1 MTFNWIKTSAYG
13 LGMST
18 WMAIASVHAAPTENI
33 EITQQQ
39 ITQEEL
45 AAIYVLSDICPELIG
60 ENVQFQQGYA
70 SLTRDHL
77 PQEKDPVKALKQLSQ
92 TAKFEKVLKEAQQDA
107 KAAGDA
113 ENKQVCQDVMAYGNQ
128 N

>member
-1 MTFNWIKTSAYG
+1 MKLNWIKTWAYG
-13 LGMST
+13 LGIST
-18 WMAIASVHAAPTENI
+18 LMAMVSVHATPTENI

-45 AAIYVLSDICPELIG
+45 AAIYVLSDICPALIG
-60 ENVQFQQGYA
+60 ESAKFQQGYA
-70 SLTRDHL
+70 TLARDHL
-77 PQEKDPVKALKQLSQ
+77 PQEKDPVAALKQLSR

-113 ENKQVCQDVMAYGNQ
+113 ENKQVCQDVMVYGS
-128 N
+128 